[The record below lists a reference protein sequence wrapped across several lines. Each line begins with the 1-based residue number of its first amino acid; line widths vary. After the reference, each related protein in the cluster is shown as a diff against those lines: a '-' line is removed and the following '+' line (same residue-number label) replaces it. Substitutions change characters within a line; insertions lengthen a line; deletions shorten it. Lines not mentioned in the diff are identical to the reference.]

1 MPYSFRGVMY
11 PTEAAMVA
19 AAEAQGMRREDI
31 FDALQYSMR
40 EAGINEEQG
49 SRLMRNATEVAQMQA
64 EAAAIERRMFSRG
77 RGLDVVVRI
86 ENEPMSRGVLVRTS
100 VRTDLHHQAMI
111 DPDQINT
118 DDVLFEMARNISREF
133 VSMFEAEVTRQLMTA
148 RSRMREDRYRR
159 NDAYD
164 YARHAAD
171 MMTGFFGSS
180 EAAKID
186 GPITWLADFPHK
198 TFEHDGWTAH
208 ALDTADMIRAE
219 GENMSHCLGKS
230 YITRINKA
238 EYIAYHI
245 TAPEGQ
251 GYPKSGFTLGFHKR
265 DHGFE
270 YDQLKGKKNSTHYNT
285 DAKLLA
291 IVDKIRVAL
300 CGDTSKVK
308 NGDRVNVR
316 IDLRAGAVNIVN
328 RASGALNTA

>member
-1 MPYSFRGVMY
+1 MP
-11 PTEAAMVA
+11 PHNN
-19 AAEAQGMRREDI
+19 DI
-31 FDALQYSMR
+31 ADALALAMHSAGSLPSMDETR
-40 EAGINEEQG
+40 P
-49 SRLMRNATEVAQMQA
+49 LMRDATEIAQMQA
-64 EAAAIERRMFSRG
+64 EAEYNRRRNRREGFDVQCRMEYLPERHA
-77 RGLDVVVRI
+77 VRV
-86 ENEPMSRGVLVRTS
+86 ETS
-100 VRTDLHHQAMI
+100 VRTDLRNSAMLDPRDLENPRYMETIARQAA
-111 DPDQINT
+111 DQ
-118 DDVLFEMARNISREF
+118 FASQ
-133 VSMFEAEVTRQLMTA
+133 FEAEVMHQMMEAQT
-148 RSRMREDRYRR
+148 RMRAERYGRSPALEHLRHVEDLWR
-159 NDAYD
+159 
-164 YARHAAD
+164 
-171 MMTGFFGSS
+171 GFAGTN

-186 GPITWLADFPHK
+186 GPITWLAEFPHK
-198 TFEHDGWTAH
+198 TFEHEGWTAH

-219 GENMSHCLGKS
+219 GETMSHCLGKS

-251 GYPKSGFTLGFHKR
+251 GYPKSGFTLGFHKC

-316 IDLRAGAVNIVN
+316 IDMRTGALNIVN
-328 RASGALNTA
+328 RALGALNTA